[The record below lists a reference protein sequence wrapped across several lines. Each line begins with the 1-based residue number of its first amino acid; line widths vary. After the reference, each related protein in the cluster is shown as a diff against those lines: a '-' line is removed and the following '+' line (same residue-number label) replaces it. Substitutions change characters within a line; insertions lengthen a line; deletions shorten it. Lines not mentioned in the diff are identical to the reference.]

1 MLGGRARKAAPAARS
16 APEPADAARPLA
28 AAEAAT
34 GAAAAAAG
42 ATAAGPAPTHSPAA
56 PHSPGGSADD
66 LVELSDEEDGR
77 APGGAAAGAPA
88 PGSGAGAPVSGPSD
102 AFKGAESHPPGARGP
117 PCGPS
122 ANPVQIPVFREDEGL
137 AAPAATAAPADLG
150 RDSGAPA
157 TAAPQRR
164 SVLAM
169 MRDVPLGNPW
179 ARPSR
184 RAHRRMH
191 GWWGAAGVQGVGECA
206 AAAVRVV
213 LQGVRTV
220 TRAGRGGVQPREA
233 SSLSPAAGWGA
244 SVRGR
249 GAPACLLRRSAH
261 AEPVGPCLWK
271 PCMSGPGRACPDA
284 CMPSACSAGTLTVN
298 PVSQDLGDGGAPQEA
313 PCAPA
318 GGSMGH
324 PAAAPGCA
332 RQGVPGSGGGSGAS
346 DGGAPPCA
354 PCGSGTA
361 HPPTACAGLGL
372 SLRLDSETQPGFG
385 LDSAPAD
392 EARGPQ
398 QRPPA
403 PTLSTAAL
411 ELDATPY
418 ALLNHGRQL

>member
-34 GAAAAAAG
+34 GAVAAAAG
-42 ATAAGPAPTHSPAA
+42 ATAAGPAPTPSPAA
-56 PHSPGGSADD
+56 PQSPGGSADD

-102 AFKGAESHPPGARGP
+102 AFKGAESHPPGARGA

-169 MRDVPLGNPW
+169 MRDAPLGDAR

-191 GWWGAAGVQGVGECA
+191 G
-206 AAAVRVV
+206 
-213 LQGVRTV
+213 
-220 TRAGRGGVQPREA
+220 
-233 SSLSPAAGWGA
+233 
-244 SVRGR
+244 
-249 GAPACLLRRSAH
+249 
-261 AEPVGPCLWK
+261 
-271 PCMSGPGRACPDA
+271 
-284 CMPSACSAGTLTVN
+284 
-298 PVSQDLGDGGAPQEA
+298 
-313 PCAPA
+313 
-318 GGSMGH
+318 
-324 PAAAPGCA
+324 
-332 RQGVPGSGGGSGAS
+332 
-346 DGGAPPCA
+346 
-354 PCGSGTA
+354 
-361 HPPTACAGLGL
+361 
-372 SLRLDSETQPGFG
+372 
-385 LDSAPAD
+385 
-392 EARGPQ
+392 
-398 QRPPA
+398 
-403 PTLSTAAL
+403 
-411 ELDATPY
+411 
-418 ALLNHGRQL
+418 